1 VGGAD
6 MTTNMTKEEV
16 EKKFPVGTRVK
27 VISPWDHKQHLQ
39 GEIGTISEIRTFN
52 HGSFLCVDWD
62 KVGIEAEVGDEHF
75 PWRFEPIGATTT
87 KVMGT
92 AGSSVCPRC
101 NGALFKK
108 EAEEP
113 FTGKKY
119 MIDKCSSCGWC

>member
-1 VGGAD
+1 
-6 MTTNMTKEEV
+6 MTINMTKEEV

-27 VISPWDHKQHLQ
+27 VIDPWNGHEYLKGEMGTVSKIYTFDH
-39 GEIGTISEIRTFN
+39 GT
-52 HGSFLCVDWD
+52 FLGVDWD
-62 KVGIEAEVGDEHF
+62 KASIKPMVGDASF
-75 PWRFEPIGATTT
+75 PWRFEPIGTTTT

-101 NGALFKK
+101 NGALIKK